1 MSFLLCK
8 LNAPDTM
15 PSCNSCSLVCVHVC
29 THSHGA
35 HTLQTYLSATH
46 LCTLSKHDLLHCA
59 ELCSASAHFN
69 QICTFSHTGTKS
81 VEVRSLPDNPLTSW
95 TAWNLD
101 EGSFCIL
108 SGKGWEGRKTGLL
121 LSICTLWAKNKFQKG
136 TARRQISQRYGD
148 KGAVQI

>member
-1 MSFLLCK
+1 MSYFASWIPPTRCQAATTAALC
-8 LNAPDTM
+8 
-15 PSCNSCSLVCVHVC
+15 VCAR
-29 THSHGA
+29 A
-35 HTLQTYLSATH
+35 HTLAQSIDVTNLNTTH

-101 EGSFCIL
+101 EVSFCIL

-148 KGAVQI
+148 KGAVQT